1 MPVNVTISADV
12 LANTGEA
19 SQRPDR
25 SGVPIDASKCGAV
38 LVNCVNANAFV
49 QPKPYTY
56 GNTARNVFHG
66 PGYVDF
72 DTALAKTF
80 QIHEAV
86 GFQFRADA
94 YNTFNHVNWSNPNG
108 NFTTLATFGNITS
121 ANSMRVFEL
130 MGKLTFF

>member
-1 MPVNVTISADV
+1 MRGCSRIGPRSP
-12 LANTGEA
+12 LARGYNA
-19 SQRPDR
+19 SSTPRYTAAT
-25 SGVPIDASKCGAV
+25 SG
-38 LVNCVNANAFV
+38 L
-49 QPKPYTY
+49 
-56 GNTARNVFHG
+56 
-66 PGYVDF
+66 GYVDF
-72 DTALAKTF
+72 DAALAKTF

-130 MGKLTFF
+130 MGKLTF